1 MKSVRDLVDEALTV
15 IREVEV
21 TELADMDG
29 WCLLDVREPE
39 EFAAGHPAG
48 ARNVPRG
55 MLEVAV
61 DLEHPKR
68 DPSLADRGIKLA
80 LICGSGV
87 RSALAAKALVEM
99 GFHDPVSVRGGWA
112 AYSSAGLPVKT
123 GP

>member
-1 MKSVRDLVDEALTV
+1 M
-15 IREVEV
+15 

>member
-1 MKSVRDLVDEALTV
+1 VDEALTV